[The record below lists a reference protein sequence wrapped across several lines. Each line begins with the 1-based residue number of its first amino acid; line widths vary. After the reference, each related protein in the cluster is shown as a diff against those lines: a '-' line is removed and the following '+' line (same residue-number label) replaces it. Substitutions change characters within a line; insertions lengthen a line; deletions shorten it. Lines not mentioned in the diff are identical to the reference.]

1 MCIPMSTILETATLS
16 IQVWNEVRN
25 DGFATRNY
33 FNQGAYFQFSRE
45 NFNQWNAQGSTPESI
60 HAYMG
65 IVQAP
70 GQTNPSLSLFSVDS
84 ITDSKKVADH
94 QEDYNANL
102 RQSIYQPSILPNAHF
117 IFEHNPPEPFEPQID
132 TLDAL
137 KQSNQWVLYKDSW
150 LLDQEDF
157 VQVFEIPFEDLIVL
171 FDNEAVNNLV
181 ALPALR
187 DLGDDNFEMHLIL
200 WGSTEEGL
208 LANYPMD
215 LIRPKPPFKNPANFQ
230 LLTYALGS

>member
-1 MCIPMSTILETATLS
+1 MSTILETAVFS

-25 DGFATRNY
+25 NGFATRNY
-33 FNQGAYFQFSRE
+33 FNQGAYFQISRE
-45 NFNQWNAQGSTPESI
+45 SFNQWNSLNPIPESI

-65 IVQAP
+65 LVQEA
-70 GQTNPSLSLFSVDS
+70 GQADFSLALFSVDN
-84 ITDSKKVADH
+84 ITDSKEVSSHED
-94 QEDYNANL
+94 DYNANL
-102 RQSIYQPSILPNAHF
+102 KSSIYKPSILPNAHF
-117 IFEHNPPEPFEPQID
+117 IFEHNPPAPVEPQMD
-132 TLDAL
+132 TLEAL
-137 KQSNQWVLYKDSW
+137 KASNQWVLYKDSW
-150 LLDQEDF
+150 LLEQENF

-171 FDNEAVNNLV
+171 FDNEAVDNIV

-187 DLGDDNFEMHLIL
+187 DLGGNNFEMHLIL

-215 LIRPKPPFKNPANFQ
+215 LIRPCPPFKKSSNFQ